1 VIYLE
6 IMPFFAP
13 TINSYKRYQATS
25 WAPTSL
31 AWSPDNRTAGFRIVG
46 SNKSLRIECR
56 IPGADVNPY
65 LAFAGS
71 LAAGLEGIR
80 KGIEP
85 PPMLSGDAYRA
96 TGGAKIPM
104 TLWAAARTLED
115 SEFAR
120 HSFGDDVVEHYV
132 HFYKKE
138 VEAFRKAVTDWEKSR
153 YFEQI

>member
-1 VIYLE
+1 
-6 IMPFFAP
+6 MPFLAP
-13 TINSYKRYQATS
+13 TINSYKRYQTAS

-46 SNKSLRIECR
+46 TGKSLRIECR

-71 LAAGLEGIR
+71 LAAGLEGVR

-85 PPMLSGDAYRA
+85 PPMMSGDAYRE
-96 TGGAKIPM
+96 TSSVKMPV
-104 TLWAAARTLED
+104 TLNEAAHALEE
-115 SEFAR
+115 SKFAR
-120 HSFGDDVVEHYV
+120 GAFGDDVVEHYA
-132 HFYKKE
+132 HYYKKE
-138 VEAFRKAVTDWEKSR
+138 VEAFRKSVTDWEKQR